1 MTTRIYGASDDL
13 LEFRGDIHNEVGAG
27 DWRAR
32 RYGDDEDKSGLVM
45 CSDGTVLSVV
55 YGDAAHRGIWK
66 LTVLQKGSLLERV
79 DLCDDEN
86 ADPYSD
92 VAHFADGLK
101 WAYVAKGNWE
111 RVK

>member
-1 MTTRIYGASDDL
+1 MGTRIYGASDDL
-13 LEFRGDIHNEVGAG
+13 IEFEGDVCGEVGAYG
-27 DWRAR
+27 LRPAR
-32 RYGDDEDKSGLVM
+32 YADDEGKSGLVM

-55 YGDAAHRGIWK
+55 YGDFAHRGIWK
-66 LTVLQKGSLLERV
+66 LTVLQKGALLDRV
-79 DLCDDEN
+79 DVCDYED

-101 WAYVAKGNWE
+101 WAYVAKGSWG

>member
-13 LEFRGDIHNEVGAG
+13 IEFDGDVRGEVGAYG
-27 DWRAR
+27 LCPP
-32 RYGDDEDKSGLVM
+32 RYGNDEDKSGLVM
-45 CSDGTVLSVV
+45 CSDGTVLSVA
-55 YGDAAHRGIWK
+55 YGDFAHRGIWK

-79 DLCDDEN
+79 DVCDDEA

-101 WAYVAKGNWE
+101 WAYVAKGKWE
-111 RVK
+111 RVE